1 MTMTANE
8 IIQKAD
14 LTLGDLIANG
24 GYLNPEQG
32 DKFIENVIEQPTILN
47 QCRVIA
53 MNSPKQE
60 INRIGF
66 GQRIMRAAPADGN
79 YLPDGDRSKPTT
91 GKIELDTKEVMAEVH
106 LPYKV
111 IEDNIMRGN
120 INANGATPNS
130 SFVDMILRLI
140 SERAATDLEEL
151 GLLGDT
157 SLSGSDA
164 YLGLT
169 DGWLKR
175 ISSNIVDHQGAE
187 ISKTMFKNGVKTLPA
202 KYHRNLSAMRH
213 FVSVAQNVEYADK
226 LSSRE
231 TTLGDAKL
239 QTIQNN
245 FGSGVPVN
253 GVPLMPEE
261 TGILTNPLNLIFGI
275 QREISMEYE
284 KDIRARKFIIV
295 LTTRVDFQVET
306 EDAAVKYLNIKP

>member
-1 MTMTANE
+1 MTMTAKD

-14 LTLGDLIANG
+14 ITLGDLIANG

-32 DKFIENVIEQPTILN
+32 DKFIETLIEQPTILN
-47 QCRVIA
+47 QCRVVA

-66 GQRIMRAAPADGN
+66 GERIMRAAPEDGN
-79 YLPDGDRSKPTT
+79 YLPDGQRAKPTT
-91 GKIELDTKEVMAEVH
+91 GKITLDTKEVMAEVH

-120 INANGATPNS
+120 INANGKEPNS
-130 SFVDMILRLI
+130 GFVDMILRLI
-140 SERAATDLEEL
+140 SQRAATDLEEL
-151 GLLGDT
+151 GLLGDK
-157 SLSGSDA
+157 SSADS
-164 YLGLT
+164 YLALC
-169 DGWLKR
+169 DGWMKR
-175 ISSNIVDHQGAE
+175 ITSNIVDHKGAE

-231 TTLGDAKL
+231 TSLGDAKL
-239 QTIQNN
+239 QTIMNN
-245 FGSGVPVN
+245 YGSGVPVN

-261 TGILTNPLNLIFGI
+261 SGILTNPMNLIFGI